1 VIWREKPGGARPML
15 ATLADPPLSGSSLV
29 FEPKYD
35 GIRAV
40 VEIEPAPARTR
51 ARAGVRVWSR
61 LGNDKTSQFP
71 SIVAA
76 LASCGAREPLVV
88 DGEIVALDTK
98 GQPVGFQRLQGRIH
112 LSDAKDVERID
123 REQPVAFIAFDL
135 LREGNE
141 DLRGLALVERRA
153 RLERLFGGVKTGT
166 IRLSEQVAGDGR
178 ALHARAQK
186 EGWEGLIVK
195 EARSPY
201 QSGRRSPTWR
211 KLKLHHEQE
220 FVVGGYTEPRNT
232 RQYFGALL
240 LGVYENRQSAV
251 GGRRSGVDSRKLV
264 YVGHTGTGFDER
276 ELERVSKLL
285 KARETKHSPFAEPI
299 KSNETAHWVRP
310 DLVAQVR
317 FTEWTDDN
325 KLRHPVYLGLRD
337 DKPAESVV
345 REKPAASPNLGPAR
359 RNSEPLK
366 VELAARAPA
375 ARARRGVAERAA
387 LGGGAPRALRSAC
400 GPSAARS
407 RRARASGGGAPRAL
421 RNADGVGGSKSAN
434 RAKSKGAE
442 RASADRATRRSSHTV
457 DAETAMSRMQPVVD
471 QLRALEDSRRDGTIV
486 LPDGGRLGVTN
497 LAKPFWPKL
506 ELTKGDLLRYYA
518 TVAPL
523 ILPVVADRPLVM
535 KRFPNGVDDRIAF
548 YQQRRQKEQP
558 PPGVRI
564 ETLPDELDPI
574 DEQGAER
581 FIGGSLITLLY
592 MTQLAAI
599 SQDPWFSRVQS
610 PLDADFVALDLDP
623 GEGATLAQVLD
634 VARWVRDELASMR
647 VPAVP
652 KTSGSRGLHI
662 YIPLPPG
669 TSYESGQLFCQI
681 VATVIAAR
689 HPKVATVERMVKKRR
704 RGTVYVDFLQNIL
717 GKTLACAYSA
727 RASDFAGVSTPLT
740 WEEVEDGV
748 DPRDFTIVTAPA
760 RFREIGDLW
769 ARLRTSK
776 TATLETVFGK
786 YGV

>member
-1 VIWREKPGGARPML
+1 VIWREKSGAARPML
-15 ATLADPPLSGSSLV
+15 ATLADPPLTGTSLV

-35 GIRAV
+35 GIRALI
-40 VEIEPAPARTR
+40 EIEPTRTRALAEAAPARPR
-51 ARAGVRVWSR
+51 ATVRIWSR

-71 SIVAA
+71 SIVSA
-76 LASCGAREPLVV
+76 LASFGATEPLVV
-88 DGEIVALDTK
+88 DGEIVALDAQ
-98 GQPVGFQRLQGRIH
+98 GRPVGFQRLQGRIH

-123 REQPVAFIAFDL
+123 REQPVAFIAFDI
-135 LREGNE
+135 LREGND
-141 DLRGLALVERRA
+141 DLRGLPLVERRA
-153 RLERLFGGVKTGT
+153 HLERLFSKSKSST
-166 IRLSEQVAGDGR
+166 IRISEQVMNDGR

-201 QSGRRSPTWR
+201 QSGRRSPSWR

-220 FVVGGYTEPRNT
+220 FVVGGWTEPRNT

-240 LGVYENRQSAV
+240 LGVYENRGSGLRAQGSGAKGAV
-251 GGRRSGVDSRKLV
+251 SGESTLT
-264 YVGHTGTGFDER
+264 YVGHTGTGFDQH

-285 KARETKHSPFAEPI
+285 KARETKQSPFADAI

-310 DLVAQVR
+310 ELVAQVR
-317 FTEWTDDN
+317 FTEWTDDG

-337 DKPAESVV
+337 DKRATDVV
-345 REKPAASPNLGPAR
+345 REGP
-359 RNSEPLK
+359 
-366 VELAARAPA
+366 APA
-375 ARARRGVAERAA
+375 ARARRDQPPPRLRRSAEASAKAEVAAREAP
-387 LGGGAPRALRSAC
+387 GGGAPGALINADRTAD
-400 GPSAARS
+400 AK
-407 RRARASGGGAPRAL
+407 APR
-421 RNADGVGGSKSAN
+421 
-434 RAKSKGAE
+434 RAKSKDAA
-442 RASADRATRRSSHTV
+442 RVSTNRSAQKHKKV
-457 DAETAMSRMQPVVD
+457 DVREAIAQMQPVID
-471 QLRALEDSRRDGTIV
+471 QLRALEDTRKDGTIA
-486 LPDGGRLGVTN
+486 LSDGTRIGVTN
-497 LAKPFWPKL
+497 LAKLFWPKL
-506 ELTKGDLLRYYA
+506 KLTKGDLLRYYA

-535 KRFPNGVDDRIAF
+535 KRFPNGVDDRVAF

-558 PPGVRI
+558 PAGVRM
-564 ETLPDELDPI
+564 EALPDDLDPI
-574 DEQGAER
+574 EERGAER

-634 VARWVRDELASMR
+634 VARWVRDELASME

-662 YIPLPPG
+662 YIPLQPG

-740 WEEVEDGV
+740 WDEVEDGV
-748 DPRDFTIVTAPA
+748 DPSDFTIVTAPA
-760 RFREIGDLW
+760 RFREVGDLW

-776 TATLETVFGK
+776 PARLETVFGK
-786 YGV
+786 YSV